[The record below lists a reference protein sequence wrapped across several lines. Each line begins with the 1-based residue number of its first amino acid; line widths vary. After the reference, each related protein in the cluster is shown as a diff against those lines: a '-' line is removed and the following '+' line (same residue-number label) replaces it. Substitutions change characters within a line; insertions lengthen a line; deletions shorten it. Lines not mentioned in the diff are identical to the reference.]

1 VRVAFHAPLKP
12 ADHPV
17 PSGDR
22 RIARALLG
30 LLGDLGHEVVVAS
43 RYRTYDRT
51 GAPARQARLAA
62 LAPRVADR
70 AIRHLRR
77 HGNADLWLTYHCYHK
92 APDLIGP
99 MVVRRL
105 DLPYMIIEP
114 SIAPRRA
121 DGPWAVGYAAARE
134 ALRSADLLLPMTSV
148 DADTLARA
156 IDPPPPIRLF
166 PPFLDATPYRRAS
179 AERVRHR
186 AELARRYGLDPA
198 QPWLL
203 AVAMMRADVKRL
215 SYLALAD
222 ALERLPDHRWQ
233 LLVVGDGDARPEL
246 EGRLARLGPDR
257 CRLLGAL
264 DEPAL
269 LECYAAADLLVWPAF
284 EEAYGMALL
293 EAQAAALPVLA
304 CREGGVADIIMDGET
319 GVLVAGRDSR
329 SFAAALRALLEDE
342 RHRRALGA
350 AAAAHVRARHDRPV
364 AADRL
369 RSAIAEAT
377 DARATVRVS
386 RAR

>member
-1 VRVAFHAPLKP
+1 MRVAFHAPLKP

-22 RIARALLG
+22 RIARAMLG

-43 RYRTYDRT
+43 RYRTYDRA
-51 GAPARQARLAA
+51 GDPARQARLAA
-62 LAPRVADR
+62 LAPRMAGR

-77 HGNADLWLTYHCYHK
+77 HGEAGLWLTYHCYHK

-99 MVVRRL
+99 KVSRSL
-105 DLPYMIIEP
+105 DLPYMIVEP

-121 DGPWAVGYAAARE
+121 DGPWAIGYTAAHE

-148 DADTLARA
+148 DADALGRA

-166 PPFLDATPYRRAS
+166 PPFLDATPYRRAGS
-179 AERVRHR
+179 ERDRHR
-186 AELARRYGLDPA
+186 AELAGRYGLDPA
-198 QPWLL
+198 QPWLV

-222 ALERLPDHRWQ
+222 ALERLRAHHWQ
-233 LLVVGDGDARPEL
+233 LLVVGDGDARPEV
-246 EGRLARLGPDR
+246 EIRLARLGADR

-264 DEPAL
+264 DEAALPA
-269 LECYAAADLLVWPAF
+269 CYAAADLLVWPAF
-284 EEAYGMALL
+284 GEAYCMALL
-293 EAQAAALPVLA
+293 EAQATGLPVLA
-304 CREGGVADIIMDGET
+304 CREGGVADIVADGET
-319 GVLVAGRDSR
+319 GVLVTGRDSR
-329 SFAAALRALLEDE
+329 SFAAELLALIDDE
-342 RHRRALGA
+342 RRRRALGV

-369 RSAIAEAT
+369 RAAIAEAT
-377 DARATVRVS
+377 EARAAARVLRVR
-386 RAR
+386 